1 MSEREL
7 LNKLTIES
15 YKLRH
20 TAFSGIPFDR
30 AVQIRTKQ
38 DELYRKSEFLK
49 KYRKAKEKLNEESNQ
64 KDIKK

>member
-30 AVQIRTKQ
+30 AEQIRTK
-38 DELYRKSEFLK
+38 
-49 KYRKAKEKLNEESNQ
+49 
-64 KDIKK
+64 